1 MSKFS
6 SQQLACIEDG
16 FPPYCYLWKRTL
28 LDEYLVSRFFTK
40 LGDDLWPPVTDSQSD
55 LLRDNHCN
63 AAEVLCLG
71 SYSKDISSVLVL
83 LDYGYDFKVQT
94 EN

>member
-1 MSKFS
+1 MVSLPIATCGKGLYWTSTLYPDS
-6 SQQLACIEDG
+6 SPSWVMTYGLQS
-16 FPPYCYLWKRTL
+16 RTH
-28 LDEYLVSRFFTK
+28 
-40 LGDDLWPPVTDSQSD
+40 SQTS
-55 LLRDNHCN
+55 LRDNHCN

>member
-1 MSKFS
+1 M
-6 SQQLACIEDG
+6 
-16 FPPYCYLWKRTL
+16 
-28 LDEYLVSRFFTK
+28 VSLPIATCGK
-40 LGDDLWPPVTDSQSD
+40 GLYWTSTCWVDDLWPPVTDSQSD

-83 LDYGYDFKVQT
+83 LDYGYDFKAQT